1 MQLLML
7 FGTAYVIAMSGA
19 MIPGPMLTVTVAES
33 ARRGFW
39 AGPLIVL
46 GHGILELALVLALLA
61 GLATY
66 LTRTDVTNVI
76 SVAGGVFL
84 LYMGFNILKD
94 LKLGRLSLGG
104 TASSPG
110 ADRRMNP
117 VAAGVLV
124 SLSNPYWS
132 FWWAAIG
139 LTYLT
144 LAVKSGWLGVTA
156 FFSGH
161 ILADLSWYS
170 LISLGVSAGRNVI
183 KPVVYQAVLGVC
195 GLFLL
200 GLGAW
205 FIGGVFIGA

>member
-1 MQLLML
+1 MHLLML
-7 FGTAYVIAMSGA
+7 FGTAFVVAMTGA

-39 AGPLIVL
+39 TGPLIVL
-46 GHGILELALVLALLA
+46 GHGILELMLILALLA
-61 GLATY
+61 GLSAY
-66 LTRTDVTNVI
+66 LTRPAVTNVI
-76 SVAGGVFL
+76 SVAGGVFI

-94 LKLGRLSLGG
+94 LRLGRLSLAES
-104 TASSPG
+104 ASSPDG
-110 ADRRMNP
+110 DPRMNP
-117 VAAGVLV
+117 VLAGILV

-144 LAVKSGWLGVTA
+144 LAVKSGWLGVAA

-170 LISLGVSAGRNVI
+170 LVSLGVSAGRNVL
-183 KPVVYQAVLGVC
+183 KPLVYQVVLGVC
-195 GLFLL
+195 GVFLL
-200 GLGAW
+200 GLGIW
-205 FIGGVFIGA
+205 FISGVFTGS